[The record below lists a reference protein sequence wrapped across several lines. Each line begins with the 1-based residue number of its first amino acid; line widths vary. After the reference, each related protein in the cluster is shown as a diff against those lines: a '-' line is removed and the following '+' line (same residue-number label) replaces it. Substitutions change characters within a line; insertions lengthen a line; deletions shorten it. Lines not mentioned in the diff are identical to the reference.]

1 MCRQHDDD
9 DEDDDVRM
17 ILQQHGDTSLVNEY
31 WEVHTGH
38 GKAYEYNDLVG
49 IVHGG
54 EGDTRPIFSD
64 VEEEVGGSQH
74 YPMVA

>member
-1 MCRQHDDD
+1 
-9 DEDDDVRM
+9 M

-31 WEVHTGH
+31 WDVYTGH
-38 GKAYEYNDLVG
+38 GRAYEYNDLVD
-49 IVHGG
+49 IVHGE

-74 YPMVA
+74 YPMIV